1 MIVSPHLALEHPLV
15 ASQLEGAGGVRLD
28 PAVPQQHDSGGQVPH
43 VGRDVR
49 RKQQGA
55 SVFSEPL
62 RTREQQPGCRWI
74 EVRRRF
80 VEEIHIDGRQKG
92 NGHGEPLAFPARQV
106 PDAACGEPFELA
118 GANFAVDCG
127 GIEASELCNH
137 AECLAHR
144 QRRRKDRFLRQ
155 VTHAA
160 AGTDWIGGEIVSGD
174 RDRSAVRVRQAR
186 NAAQRRRLA
195 RAVRAKQRDALPRR
209 DFQVDAVEN
218 PAAAERLGD
227 AGQREHGPVSE
238 ERRNNG

>member
-55 SVFSEPL
+55 SVFS
-62 RTREQQPGCRWI
+62 
-74 EVRRRF
+74 
-80 VEEIHIDGRQKG
+80 
-92 NGHGEPLAFPARQV
+92 EPLAFPARQV